1 MRSSWWAVSC
11 PLKECRHLSASTF
24 PSGKDFWY
32 IMFANNIVTML
43 YEIGSLK
50 KTKHIHLRWPRL
62 LVYSVQFYWFKNINI
77 PFLPLCWEHSFF
89 FFLQFLICGSLS
101 IYTEVHPSKK
111 MVGRRH
117 FTFIVPHFVPLSSNL
132 VDLTETFVFLFF
144 LSGHHVFL
152 HVYSFSV
159 GHHFL
164 FYLQDN
170 PLNLW
175 HGKGDARCLQR
186 KISKSHLCV
195 ISAFPWDSGKCRWS
209 PPLTLEAA
217 FLGWVHS
224 VDELCL
230 RVSDPH
236 LPVRCCTCSSQ
247 VHEQSGTTGIR
258 SIFVLVNPVLVF
270 KYVTELQTVTEK
282 KKIVYIHYEKLCL
295 VPVSN
300 RLLCITCSP
309 HRPPSHP
316 TESSKAGSAAAH
328 LYTKISKCSNA
339 AALKDQYICISQIH
353 YMLQSTYVLKS
364 NG

>member
-1 MRSSWWAVSC
+1 MIFGCAEFLMGCQLSTERVQTSFSFYIPLWQGLLVHNVCQQHCDNAVWDW
-11 PLKECRHLSASTF
+11 F
-24 PSGKDFWY
+24 
-32 IMFANNIVTML
+32 
-43 YEIGSLK
+43 LK
-50 KTKHIHLRWPRL
+50 KKHIHLRWPRL
-62 LVYSVQFYWFKNINI
+62 LVYSVQFYWFRNINI

-224 VDELCL
+224 VDQLCL

-282 KKIVYIHYEKLCL
+282 KNNCIYSLWEIVFGACL
-295 VPVSN
+295 QQVIVHHVQPSQTTITSYWEQQSWFCCSTPVHKN
-300 RLLCITCSP
+300 IKML
-309 HRPPSHP
+309 
-316 TESSKAGSAAAH
+316 
-328 LYTKISKCSNA
+328 KCSST
-339 AALKDQYICISQIH
+339 KGSI
-353 YMLQSTYVLKS
+353 YMH
-364 NG
+364 